1 MHGQSQSITPLTTA
15 HLYAF
20 FHKALSF
27 HVFIQRYRSI
37 NQKGAK
43 RSNYDECGADAPFS
57 LIAMKDFLWNS
68 TSAEW
73 AVASPYQKRWR
84 CVSVIMNHIPS
95 SLTMGCDPLLR
106 SSWHPASEDNFLTSP
121 SIGQIQQMQTAE
133 DMLVY
138 SVPSKAHP
146 PPPHPPPNA
155 YTVVSLQRSSNLNC
169 PYIWYKCRLKNR
181 NHCSHHCGNGHNLK
195 GMSNIMYVCFNHRL
209 ILKLQGSTA
218 LASLQFDIKR
228 L

>member
-1 MHGQSQSITPLTTA
+1 MWMNECINTHCLFKLGINIQLLKPCKICVTVKPAVPHHLSAALASVLKVLLLRLVVRNSKLAHTATQWHKQFRQLSVKKKYKKYKYVHGQSQSITPLTTA

-106 SSWHPASEDNFLTSP
+106 SS
-121 SIGQIQQMQTAE
+121 
-133 DMLVY
+133 
-138 SVPSKAHP
+138 
-146 PPPHPPPNA
+146 
-155 YTVVSLQRSSNLNC
+155 
-169 PYIWYKCRLKNR
+169 
-181 NHCSHHCGNGHNLK
+181 
-195 GMSNIMYVCFNHRL
+195 
-209 ILKLQGSTA
+209 
-218 LASLQFDIKR
+218 
-228 L
+228 